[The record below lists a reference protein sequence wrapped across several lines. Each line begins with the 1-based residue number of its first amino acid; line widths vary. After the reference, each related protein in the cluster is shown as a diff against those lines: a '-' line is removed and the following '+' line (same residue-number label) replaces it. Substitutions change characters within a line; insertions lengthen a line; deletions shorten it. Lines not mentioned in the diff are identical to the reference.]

1 MGFLLRLHDKE
12 QLRSLFRARSL
23 TSWQEEAS
31 PWPWPPFI
39 VLAFFL
45 PAKWAEGAGKP
56 STPKIHPMLILG
68 FDQGCVGTEKGRR
81 RRGKQ
86 RGLNLWTFSTRWKFP
101 GQKDTDPSPGHS
113 PPGPAPRPG
122 LEPRG
127 GLRPRK
133 AVFRTPVSGAWE
145 SRGLGL
151 LVRASTN
158 VLFSLWPHR
167 RGNGKVWRITS
178 PS

>member
-12 QLRSLFRARSL
+12 QLSLFRARASDLVAREGQSL
-23 TSWQEEAS
+23 AS
-31 PWPWPPFI
+31 ASFI
-39 VLAFFL
+39 ALAFFL

-68 FDQGCVGTEKGRR
+68 FDRGCVGTEKGRR

-113 PPGPAPRPG
+113 PRGPSPRPG

-133 AVFRTPVSGAWE
+133 AVVRTPVSGSRE

-151 LVRASTN
+151 LLRVASMN
-158 VLFSLWPHR
+158 VMFSLWLHR
-167 RGNGKVWRITS
+167 RGNGTVWRITS